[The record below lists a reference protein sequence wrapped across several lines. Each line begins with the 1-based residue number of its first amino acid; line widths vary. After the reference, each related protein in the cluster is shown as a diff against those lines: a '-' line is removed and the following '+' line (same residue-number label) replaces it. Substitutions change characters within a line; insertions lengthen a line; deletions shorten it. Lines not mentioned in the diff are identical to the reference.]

1 MTNVMEGGGHLE
13 RHQQEELVGV
23 SEEEGQ
29 YFISCSCFSA
39 LIPIAFFPWHFFVS
53 LFTAPFPCQQQKRMG
68 LWCLWCG
75 RSQLRV

>member
-29 YFISCSCFSA
+29 YFIFFCQCFSA
-39 LIPIAFFPWHFFVS
+39 LLPIAFFPWYFFVS
-53 LFTAPFPCQQQKRMG
+53 LFTAPFPCQKP
-68 LWCLWCG
+68 
-75 RSQLRV
+75 